1 MTCIFQGIDM
11 DMEWLG
17 QWTRV
22 EEKKHKK
29 MYIGRPL
36 VYCTHVMHILRHAS
50 FLWHTWGALMRWA
63 SNLVYIDQTL
73 VQPQWHQQLQL
84 LTFFKNYP
92 SCYNY
97 DSEFVDDVALHVTL
111 CDCSYVLEQQ
121 IFQFGWGNFVAF
133 FVFESSTC
141 FCLVNRY
148 DHNTYAHLC
157 VWNTSH
163 LFTPSMHVIL

>member
-29 MYIGRPL
+29 ISIGRPL
-36 VYCTHVMHILRHAS
+36 VYCTHAMHILRHALSCDTHGVHWWGGHMTCIFQGIDMDMEWLGQWPRIDKKKHKNIYIRNPLVYCTHLMHILRHAS
-50 FLWHTWGALMRWA
+50 FLWHTWGALTRWA
-63 SNLVYIDQTL
+63 SNLVYIDNTL

-84 LTFFKNYP
+84 LTFFCYYP

-97 DSEFVDDVALHVTL
+97 DSELL
-111 CDCSYVLEQQ
+111 
-121 IFQFGWGNFVAF
+121 
-133 FVFESSTC
+133 
-141 FCLVNRY
+141 
-148 DHNTYAHLC
+148 
-157 VWNTSH
+157 
-163 LFTPSMHVIL
+163 MM